1 MWHTGFIVLHA
12 ASGVVAFA
20 TGCFAIRRQALFR
33 YYFWSIALLDIFMVI
48 SVAIGWRDM
57 STTARSVF
65 SGLIVLGGYMMWRAV
80 QASRTRPSAGSPPSA
95 AYLDHLG
102 FTLIALFEGFAI
114 VAAIDLGAPVW
125 LVVAIGLGGLIVG
138 HFTLN
143 NLKTRLTVSDPV

>member
-1 MWHTGFIVLHA
+1 MWHTVFIVLHA
-12 ASGVVAFA
+12 AAGVVAFA
-20 TGCFAIRRQALFR
+20 TGCFAIRRPAMFR

-48 SVAIGWRDM
+48 SVTIGWRDM
-57 STTARSVF
+57 GTTARSVF
-65 SGLIVLGGYMMWRAV
+65 SGLIVLGGYMMWRAL
-80 QASRTRPSAGSPPSA
+80 QASRTRPSAGNPPSA

-125 LVVAIGLGGLIVG
+125 LVVAIGLSGLIVG

-143 NLKTRLTVSDPV
+143 NLKARLTVSDSV